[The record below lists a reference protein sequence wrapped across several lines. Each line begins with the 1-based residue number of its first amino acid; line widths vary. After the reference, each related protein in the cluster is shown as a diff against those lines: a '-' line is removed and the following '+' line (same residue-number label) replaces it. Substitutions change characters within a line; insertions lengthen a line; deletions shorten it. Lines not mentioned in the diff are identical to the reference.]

1 MSYRI
6 RPATDSRFG
15 PARVQF
21 VECDP
26 DIQSQAGLDI
36 GPADIERKLKALC
49 LLNDVVAIGATHVLK
64 SPETYTALK
73 RNPLLIT
80 DGPIVFTMGRSHNSF
95 EEALHNKLSKPER
108 HNPLWT
114 SKNPEIQRQSH
125 RLEQRARF
133 LEEHADLVMTR
144 DISDMRT
151 GFSNGLT
158 TELADEDSP
167 LYQRLRTRGEDPT
180 SLKERIEEISH
191 SSRRFIHKQG
201 SNLPNEVYRTLKKHA
216 DVNYHL
222 TGSTYHHAAT
232 TLHPLEIASLE
243 GIFDELVTV
252 HADDELV
259 ASMSRSMQGDVGNSS
274 TPLVGPKVPH
284 VNDALAVRMFSDITG
299 GIRQDI
305 GELDASIILDLREES
320 ATQNLREELML
331 IADNIHRDNVELTDL
346 DSLQK
351 AQREFETALEAEY
364 LEERRR
370 EAWADRALD
379 NPFSMAPSIGMNI
392 LGSYLLSSDTAFV
405 TGTAVTA
412 AQWTLGRYLPEMVE
426 TDLLDFE
433 RRYMEL
439 VEQGDS

>member
-26 DIQSQAGLDI
+26 DIQSQVGFDI
-36 GPADIERKLKALC
+36 GPSDIERKLKVLC

-64 SPETYTALK
+64 SKETYTALK
-73 RNPLLIT
+73 RNPSLIT
-80 DGPIVFTMGRSHNSF
+80 DGPIVFTMGRSHGSF
-95 EEALHNKLSKPER
+95 EEALHNKLSNPER

-114 SKNPEIQRQSH
+114 SKKPNIQRQSH
-125 RLEQRARF
+125 RLEERADF
-133 LEEHADLVMTR
+133 LEEHAQLVMTR
-144 DISDMRT
+144 DISDMRS

-158 TELADEDSP
+158 LELDDENSA
-167 LYQRLRTRGEDPT
+167 LNQRLRAIGEDPA
-180 SLKERIEEISH
+180 SLKERIEETEH
-191 SSRRFIHKQG
+191 SSRRYIHKHG
-201 SNLPNEVYRTLKKHA
+201 NNLPVEVYRTLKQHA

-232 TLHPLEIASLE
+232 TLHPLKIASLE
-243 GIFDELVTV
+243 GVFQKLVTV
-252 HADDELV
+252 HADDELA
-259 ASMSRSMQGDVGNSS
+259 ASLSKSPQGNGGDSS
-274 TPLVGPKVPH
+274 TRLLGPKTPH

-305 GELDASIILDLREES
+305 GELDASRILELSEES
-320 ATQNLREELML
+320 VTQNLREELML
-331 IADNIHRDNVELTDL
+331 ITDNVHRDNVGLTDL
-346 DSLQK
+346 DDLQR
-351 AQREFETALEAEY
+351 AQREFEEALNAEY
-364 LEERRR
+364 LEERER
-370 EAWADRALD
+370 EKWAERAVN

-392 LGSYLLSSDTAFV
+392 LGSYLLSSDTAFA

-412 AQWTLGRYLPEMVE
+412 AQWALGRYLPEMVE

-433 RRYMEL
+433 RRYIEL
-439 VEQGDS
+439 VEQGDD